1 MTNKNDFVFDFQAK
15 SSTDLRWKM
24 KIKVE
29 TEKALKDSPTN
40 QGSIHINTNVE
51 NIQKLNHQKQSKVE
65 VSKKMVKPCMV
76 SIQNNNKN
84 RLDVESSKKT
94 IEPRKVSVHN
104 SNTRSQS
111 EVEVVKPRKV
121 SVLNNN
127 KRQLEVKATKES
139 IEPKK
144 VFVLNNN
151 TTKKLKSTVDH
162 QIKGSI
168 ESQVLKNN
176 NEQTKEILQS
186 LNNTMNKS

>member
-1 MTNKNDFVFDFQAK
+1 
-15 SSTDLRWKM
+15 
-24 KIKVE
+24 
-29 TEKALKDSPTN
+29 
-40 QGSIHINTNVE
+40 
-51 NIQKLNHQKQSKVE
+51 
-65 VSKKMVKPCMV
+65 MVKPCMV
-76 SIQNNNKN
+76 SAQNNNKN

-121 SVLNNN
+121 YVLNNN
-127 KRQLEVKATKES
+127 KRQLEVEATKES

-162 QIKGSI
+162 RIKGSI
-168 ESQVLKNN
+168 ESQVSKNN
-176 NEQTKEILQS
+176 NEQTKEVIFS
-186 LNNTMNKS
+186 NF